1 MGLHGARFSFVVI
14 HTLGL
19 EHGDSARVGAKQVD
33 TTRLHKGV
41 ALVLCGGLE
50 WAPTTVPVVPSAPRT
65 VQ

>member
-1 MGLHGARFSFVVI
+1 MARIV
-14 HTLGL
+14 
-19 EHGDSARVGAKQVD
+19 EHGDSARVGAKQAD
-33 TTRLHKGV
+33 PKTRLHKGV